1 MGVGVLWGDRNTR
14 GAGRG
19 GAARRGYCGLETRS
33 RSIAEIS
40 WRVLEIIVGI
50 LFSCSFVL

>member
-1 MGVGVLWGDRNTR
+1 MGVVVWWGDRNTR

-40 WRVLEIIVGI
+40 WRILEIIVGI